1 MIKSLTDTVHYQ
13 GVALKEIDKSLREK
27 FGFNELN
34 PLLNTKLDIS
44 ELPNILEN
52 INIEI
57 EKRPTNE
64 ELNHILNLKV
74 DKNEFEQYLNTKP
87 STNDLYNT
95 RKKVE
100 ENQKNIESFMDNIH
114 KILEGYNSLKNEIEK
129 IKIDLNKKSNLED
142 VAEAL
147 ELKADNDI
155 INEINTIKKNIENDI
170 NLIREQIEEKNNK
183 KNFSFIEEIN
193 EKIEEIN
200 KNKCDMNDFKLM
212 SDAFQDIKL
221 NLSQRVDDI
230 DNDLDM
236 DFENIF
242 NSKKDFFNE
251 VKTPQ
256 ENNKENIDN
265 NIPNKIKLYSIQENN
280 LFNIKRS
287 FRLQSILQNNYI
299 GFQTNTL
306 ECSICYRKIQNYGLL
321 SNCDDVFCYDCIKQ
335 WRTEAISKNKREMF
349 RRCPICNFESPML
362 IKSKNY
368 VSGEEKK
375 KKIL

>member
-1 MIKSLTDTVHYQ
+1 MNEKSNDNNIAEEEMNELPGYIQSIINDFYSFDKKDTQNKQDDTEINQDLLIEDKKEIKSD
-13 GVALKEIDKSLREK
+13 
-27 FGFNELN
+27 NE
-34 PLLNTKLDIS
+34 
-44 ELPNILEN
+44 
-52 INIEI
+52 
-57 EKRPTNE
+57 
-64 ELNHILNLKV
+64 
-74 DKNEFEQYLNTKP
+74 
-87 STNDLYNT
+87 
-95 RKKVE
+95 
-100 ENQKNIESFMDNIH
+100 
-114 KILEGYNSLKNEIEK
+114 
-129 IKIDLNKKSNLED
+129 
-142 VAEAL
+142 
-147 ELKADNDI
+147 
-155 INEINTIKKNIENDI
+155 TIIEN
-170 NLIREQIEEKNNK
+170 NK
-183 KNFSFIEEIN
+183 
-193 EKIEEIN
+193 KIEEIEN
-200 KNKCDMNDFKLM
+200 
-212 SDAFQDIKL
+212 
-221 NLSQRVDDI
+221 I

-375 KKIL
+375 KKFYELKQEKKISQNNQ